1 VTGKTDGAGPRGGWH
16 SVTALHGVTA
26 MHGVTELRTGMQGVA
41 AWPVPHPGLL
51 DLSEGDGMLE
61 GMSTR
66 RSSPVL
72 VGRAEQLS
80 VLGAALGRARA
91 GIPSAVLVG
100 GEAGIGKSR
109 LVGEFTA
116 RAAEAGA
123 RVLTGGC
130 LDLGTDGLP
139 FAPFAA
145 VLRALV
151 RDLGA
156 DGVAA
161 LMPCQATGEFARL
174 LPEFGTADGGSDPAG
189 ARARLFEQML
199 TLLERLAESGPVV
212 LIIEDAHWADHSTR
226 DLMAFLIGSQ
236 QVMDGVL
243 IVVTYRSDELHRTHP
258 LRPLLAELGRLE
270 WVERTE
276 LPRLSRVEAEELV
289 AQIIGREPETA
300 VADAVYARTE
310 GNPMF
315 VEELLCC
322 DGQLAAGLP
331 DSLRDLVLA
340 SVRRLPEETQELL
353 RAASAGGQRNGHAL
367 LAAVTGLA
375 DDDLDRGL
383 RPAVAANVLIADDGG
398 YGFRHALIREAI
410 YDDLLPGERTRLHTR
425 FAEIL
430 DSDASLV
437 APDRLLIE
445 QAHHWYHAHDMT
457 WALISA
463 WQAAAQAGH
472 TLAYAE
478 QLSLLARVLE
488 LWEKVPDAAEQI
500 GASHLTV
507 LETAARAA
515 KHAEDG
521 DRSTA
526 DRSISYASAA
536 LKEIDR
542 SAEPVRAALL
552 LEARATM
559 CKHSV
564 IGDPEADL
572 RAALELVPP
581 GSDAAARARVLVSFA
596 RYVADPY
603 GQEPRDILHEALTL
617 ARQAEDAEIEVSG
630 LCDLATIVSHT
641 GGDAEALEMFA
652 QARALAER
660 SGVFSPMLYA
670 AINESHVLEGIGKHE
685 QAAALARAGIAR
697 AREHG
702 LARSSG
708 TFLAVNVAEPLMA
721 LGRWDEAGEVLE
733 HALAL
738 APPQLNRSLL
748 RGLLAWIALRR
759 GDVVTASAM
768 AAAARAALSGTT
780 YAGVHR
786 GQYTLP
792 LAHIEAEVLEAE
804 GRMADA
810 VDAISSALDR
820 LDLLH
825 DPRYAWPLLDAG
837 ARICGLGTDTGRGRP
852 VALRPAEVLSQLC
865 AVAGKMD
872 ASGPVQEAHRL
883 SFVAHAKGQPHGHDD
898 GEFVVHIIADA
909 ADSAGQ
915 AAAIQASWDL
925 AATAWASLDQPY
937 EQAMAQLCAAKAAV
951 SAGDR
956 DGAGQRLKRAAELAE
971 SVGATTL
978 TQEIAAFGRNA
989 RLTLRMPSTA
999 AGSSA
1004 VQRSA
1009 ADQLGL
1015 TAREF
1020 EVLRLVAAG
1029 RSNPE
1034 VGAELFIS
1042 AKTASVHVSNI
1053 MSKLGVSSRGEAAA
1067 AAYRLHLFDPASA
1080 A

>member
-1 VTGKTDGAGPRGGWH
+1 VTGKTGGAGPRGGWQG
-16 SVTALHGVTA
+16 VTALHGVTA
-26 MHGVTELRTGMQGVA
+26 LRIGMPGA
-41 AWPVPHPGLL
+41 ADWPATHPGPP

-72 VGRAEQLS
+72 VGRIEQLS
-80 VLGAALGRARA
+80 VLDAALRRARA

-116 RAAEAGA
+116 RAAQAGA

-145 VLRALV
+145 ILRALV

-161 LMPCQATGEFARL
+161 LMPGQATGEFARL
-174 LPEFGTADGGSDPAG
+174 LPEFGTADSGSDTAV
-189 ARARLFEQML
+189 ARARLFEQIL

-236 QVMDGVL
+236 QVMDGLL

-258 LRPLLAELGRLE
+258 LRPLLAELGRLD

-289 AQIIGREPETA
+289 AQIIGREPETPM
-300 VADAVYARTE
+300 ADAVYARTE

-353 RAASAGGQRNGHAL
+353 RAASAGGQRSGHAL
-367 LAAVTGLA
+367 LAAVTRLA
-375 DDDLDRGL
+375 DDDLARGL

-478 QLSLLARVLE
+478 QLTLLARVLE
-488 LWEKVPDAAEQI
+488 LWEKVPDAAGQI

-521 DRSTA
+521 DRGMA
-526 DRSISYASAA
+526 DRSISFASAA

-564 IGDPEADL
+564 VGDPEADL

-581 GSDAAARARVLVSFA
+581 GSDDAARARVLVSFA
-596 RYVADPY
+596 RYVPDPH
-603 GQEPRDILHEALTL
+603 GQEAQDILREGLTL
-617 ARQAEDAEIEVSG
+617 ARQAEDAETQVSA
-630 LCDLATIVSHT
+630 LCDLATIISHT
-641 GGDAEALEMFA
+641 GRDAEALEMFA
-652 QARALAER
+652 QSRALAER
-660 SGVFSPMLYA
+660 SGVFGPMLYA
-670 AINESHVLEGIGKHE
+670 AINESHVLEGIGRHE
-685 QAAALARAGIAR
+685 QAAALARAGIAQ
-697 AREHG
+697 ARQHG

-708 TFLAVNVAEPLMA
+708 TFLAVNVAEPLLA

-748 RGLLAWIALRR
+748 RCLLAWIALRR
-759 GDVVTASAM
+759 GDLATASVM
-768 AAAARAALSGTT
+768 VAAARAALVGTT
-780 YAGVHR
+780 YAGVHQ

-792 LAHIEAEVLEAE
+792 LAHIEAEVLQAE
-804 GRMADA
+804 GRIPAA
-810 VDAISSALDR
+810 LDAISSALDR
-820 LDLLH
+820 LDLLR

-837 ARICGLGTDTGRGRP
+837 ARICALGADAGFRGR
-852 VALRPAEVLSQLC
+852 ASAQRAAEVLSQLC

-872 ASGPVQEAHRL
+872 TSGPVQEAHRL

-898 GEFVVHIIADA
+898 GEFVVHMSADS
-909 ADSAGQ
+909 ADSAGP
-915 AAAIQASWDL
+915 AIGAQASWDL
-925 AATAWASLDQPY
+925 VAAAWVSLDQPY
-937 EQAMAQLCAAKAAV
+937 EQALALLCAAKAAV

-956 DGAGQRLKRAAELAE
+956 DGAGQRLRHAAELAE
-971 SVGATTL
+971 SVGATAL
-978 TQEIAAFGRNA
+978 SEEIVAFGRNA
-989 RLTLRMPSTA
+989 RLTVSMRATA
-999 AGSSA
+999 ASSPA

-1067 AAYRLHLFDPASA
+1067 TAYRLRLFDPASA